1 MQLRAHRLEGKEGIA
16 MPQEALRTVSYKTG
30 HTGRR
35 ALLCILMGVAIL
47 AVSLRVEK
55 QLGLPLPFSFTLPTK
70 SETGKKNGT
79 DRRSKELSLSGH
91 TLYALQLGAFTQ
103 EDAARQLAQEFSS
116 RGAAG
121 YVLCDGGA
129 YRVLAAAYPTR
140 AEAQAVQTRLNGQN
154 ISTYIHPCVQ
164 EAISLRAGGEE
175 RQVDAVE
182 ETLRYLDGLGGKLH
196 ILSASLDSRE
206 RSAPEARDALLSEGE
221 TCAGLRRNLLAA
233 FDGTLPDSLAP
244 LERLLAQA
252 ADSAEAARNE
262 NSAAR
267 VGAALKKCQLTVF
280 FGLDAFTRAL
290 RD

>member
-1 MQLRAHRLEGKEGIA
+1 

-35 ALLCILMGVAIL
+35 ALLCILLGAAIL

-55 QLGLPLPFSFTLPTK
+55 RLGIPLPFTFTLP
-70 SETGKKNGT
+70 
-79 DRRSKELSLSGH
+79 SKTEADNQGDTARQSRELSLSAH

-103 EDAARQLAQEFSS
+103 EDAARQLAQEFSA

-121 YVLCDGGA
+121 YVLCDGGT

-140 AEAQAVQTRLNGQN
+140 AEAQAVQTRLSGQN

-164 EAISLRAGGEE
+164 EAVSLRAGGQG
-175 RQVDAVE
+175 RQVAAVE
-182 ETLRYLDGLGGKLH
+182 EALRYLDGLGGKLH
-196 ILSASLDSRE
+196 TLSSSLDSRE
-206 RSAPEARDALLSEGE
+206 RSAAEARDALLSEGA
-221 TCAGLRRNLLAA
+221 TCVGLRQKLLTA
-233 FDGTLPDSLAP
+233 FDGALPDALRP
-244 LERLLAQA
+244 LETLFVQA
-252 ADSAEAARNE
+252 EDAAETARNE